1 MQVTHEKM
9 IDLCAQCDADW
20 GHRLAEGLKKAASG
34 QAGATQANEAKALE
48 AVKQAEEMAHDAK
61 PY

>member
-1 MQVTHEKM
+1 M

-20 GHRLAEGLKKAASG
+20 SHRLVEGLKQAASG

-48 AVKQAEEMAHDAK
+48 AVKQAEEIAHDAK
-61 PY
+61 SY

>member
-1 MQVTHEKM
+1 M

-20 GHRLAEGLKKAASG
+20 SHRLAEGLKQAASG
-34 QAGATQANEAKALE
+34 QAGATQANEAKVRE
-48 AVKQAEEMAHDAK
+48 AVEQAEEMAHDAK

>member
-1 MQVTHEKM
+1 M

-20 GHRLAEGLKKAASG
+20 GHCLAEGLKQAASG
-34 QAGATQANEAKALE
+34 QAGATQANEAKVRE
-48 AVKQAEEMAHDAK
+48 AVEQAEEMAHDAK